1 MGMEFGRE
9 IWVIVILENGDTLKP
24 RVMEYTL
31 GEMGTNMK
39 ENGNNVLNMVL
50 ELISS
55 VMGIAML
62 ESIK

>member
-1 MGMEFGRE
+1 M
-9 IWVIVILENGDTLKP
+9 IVILENGDTLKP

-55 VMGIAML
+55 VMEIAML